1 MISAGA
7 AAPALRIKLPPGLAF
22 ARRHGFDARSLAG
35 SLLSAL
41 AVLGL
46 LGAIGLVMREAV
58 RQGDASRRA
67 MALQAEVDWRCR
79 ALKARLQREH
89 CVALVR
95 ERKPWDSAGVQ
106 TIVQEAALLPSR
118 PVNLSAKQ
126 IAGRTKPAGT

>member
-1 MISAGA
+1 MNTPGA
-7 AAPALRIKLPPGLAF
+7 SAPALRIKPLPGLAF
-22 ARRHGFDARSLAG
+22 ARGHTFDPRSLPG

-79 ALKARLQREH
+79 TLKARLQREH
-89 CVALVR
+89 CVALVN
-95 ERKPWDSAGVQ
+95 ERKPWDSTGVQ
-106 TIVQEAALLPSR
+106 AIVQEAALLPSR
-118 PVNLSAKQ
+118 PAKQ
-126 IAGRTKPAGT
+126 TAGRTKLAGT